1 MGWIRT
7 GCRSLAALWGLRHPQ
22 AQLRP
27 HSLSQDSPESG
38 ELHPGMAGKVTG
50 VFPRTRR
57 ARICLAVSFPLLR
70 LPSRHMA
77 RRPRPGSGSGRQTA
91 TAGLLLPAR
100 QEGTRRAGW
109 LLRAPACAPG
119 VSPRSRA
126 LPERLAG
133 GLGLK
138 PGFLGPVDPR
148 LSLLR
153 LSAAKVLA
161 QREPWQ
167 LENSPNPTAALGFGE
182 GRRQRGAVPPPRQA
196 GDPRGRA
203 GGFPQLLQRC
213 WRDLLAPGGETRY
226 PALRLGGREGWPHA
240 ERTPPQTRCR
250 RAGPGLSP
258 SVDRLGSSVRH
269 LRSPSGSTG
278 LWSIPSNPHL
288 PGGGDPEPPSSP
300 LTCLLGA
307 SSWIQHQIRTSQA
320 INQPAAR
327 PCVVHPYGG
336 SPNWC

>member
-7 GCRSLAALWGLRHPQ
+7 GSRSLAALGGLRHPQ

-27 HSLSQDSPESG
+27 RRLSQDPRGAG
-38 ELHPGMAGKVTG
+38 ELRPGMAGKVTG

-57 ARICLAVSFPLLR
+57 ARVCLPAPFPLLR

-126 LPERLAG
+126 LPERLSPRLAG

-138 PGFLGPVDPR
+138 PGFLGPVGPR

-182 GRRQRGAVPPPRQA
+182 GRRQRGAAPPPRQA

-203 GGFPQLLQRC
+203 GGFSQLLQRC
-213 WRDLLAPGGETRY
+213 WRDLLARGGETRY

-240 ERTPPQTRCR
+240 ERTPPDTLPESRD
-250 RAGPGLSP
+250 RAQSI
-258 SVDRLGSSVRH
+258 RGSFAQ
-269 LRSPSGSTG
+269 LRPT
-278 LWSIPSNPHL
+278 
-288 PGGGDPEPPSSP
+288 PPQP
-300 LTCLLGA
+300 LRILRA
-307 SSWIQHQIRTSQA
+307 VEYSE
-320 INQPAAR
+320 
-327 PCVVHPYGG
+327 
-336 SPNWC
+336 